1 MRINSISNHTPC
13 SFGSFKIVDYGA
25 QALAEEFVK
34 NPELEAKFMLN
45 VAKPLESSDGEVVY
59 DGNNVY
65 YKHPQESRGG
75 SIVYEAG
82 NDRNILAVVAEN
94 YSRNGYR
101 KLTEVRPTN
110 VFRNHYPLNEIEA
123 AKNIILDKDCFYN
136 KIAAAKYAEA
146 HKNETIE
153 EKTARL
159 KKRFGIN
166 A

>member
-1 MRINSISNHTPC
+1 MRINSILNNPQC
-13 SFGSFKIVDYGA
+13 SFGSFKVVEYGA

-45 VAKPLESSDGEVVY
+45 IAKPLEESDGEVVY

-65 YKHPQESRGG
+65 YKHPQESRAG
-75 SIVYEAG
+75 SIVGRG
-82 NDRNILAVVAEN
+82 NDRDVLAVVAEN

-101 KLTEVRPTN
+101 KLTDIRPTN